1 MFPINGYKRKHYIA
15 KGTLGSLKG
24 LKEKGCNGP
33 VTEFLDELED
43 HILEQAHI
51 KEENI
56 MNEALITTVAQ
67 IVSAVC
73 ITLIGVAGAWLTA
86 KIGKQQQLASVKA
99 TTEQVV
105 EAAQLTVGELQQTI
119 VEKLKAGGG
128 KLTEAQAAEL
138 GELLKAKTLQKL
150 SAPVIDLLTAAAV
163 DVQALITGAG
173 EDWIGRIKA
182 AA

>member
-1 MFPINGYKRKHYIA
+1 
-15 KGTLGSLKG
+15 
-24 LKEKGCNGP
+24 
-33 VTEFLDELED
+33 
-43 HILEQAHI
+43 
-51 KEENI
+51 
-56 MNEALITTVAQ
+56 MNEALITTIAQ
-67 IVSAVC
+67 VVSAVC

-99 TTEQVV
+99 ATEQVV

-119 VEKLKAGGG
+119 VEKLKAGGGG

-173 EDWIGRIKA
+173 EDWIGKIKA
-182 AA
+182 VA

>member
-1 MFPINGYKRKHYIA
+1 
-15 KGTLGSLKG
+15 
-24 LKEKGCNGP
+24 
-33 VTEFLDELED
+33 
-43 HILEQAHI
+43 
-51 KEENI
+51 

-67 IVSAVC
+67 VISALC

-99 TTEQVV
+99 ATEQVV

-119 VEKLKAGGG
+119 VDKLKAAGGG
-128 KLTEAQAAEL
+128 KLTEAQITEL

-150 SAPVIDLLTAAAV
+150 SAPVVDLLTATAV

-173 EDWIGRIKA
+173 EDWIAKIKA

>member
-1 MFPINGYKRKHYIA
+1 
-15 KGTLGSLKG
+15 
-24 LKEKGCNGP
+24 
-33 VTEFLDELED
+33 
-43 HILEQAHI
+43 
-51 KEENI
+51 

-73 ITLIGVAGAWLTA
+73 ITLIGVVGAWLTA

-99 TTEQVV
+99 ATEQVV
-105 EAAQLTVGELQQTI
+105 EAAQLTVGELQQTV
-119 VEKLKAGGG
+119 VEKLKAAGGG
-128 KLTEAQAAEL
+128 KLTEAQVAEL

-150 SAPVIDLLTAAAV
+150 STPVIDLLTAAAV

-173 EDWIGRIKA
+173 EDWIGKIKA